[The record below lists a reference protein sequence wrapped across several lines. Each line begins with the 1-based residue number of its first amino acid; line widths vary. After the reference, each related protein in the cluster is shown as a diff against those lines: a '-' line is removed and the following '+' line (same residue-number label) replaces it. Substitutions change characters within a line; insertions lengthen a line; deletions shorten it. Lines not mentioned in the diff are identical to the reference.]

1 MKNLTEIELEIRI
14 IAKQIEAPEQY
25 LPTFGYT
32 EGTARPHIETQGN
45 EFHYVINERGEE
57 YRRVKTEDFKELT
70 FLVFTDVTFEMSVKM
85 ELENRMDNEDFRI
98 QMFQIQE
105 DLLNK
110 IDPSY
115 SERLKVKHDKLLNR
129 K

>member
-1 MKNLTEIELEIRI
+1 MKSLTEIELEIRN
-14 IAKQIEAPEQY
+14 IAELIDAPEQY
-25 LPTFGYT
+25 LPTFGYI
-32 EGTARPHIETQGN
+32 EGTARPHIETKGD

-57 YRRVKTEDFKELT
+57 YKRVKTKDFKELT

-85 ELENRMDNEDFRI
+85 ELENRKEKEDFRI
-98 QMFQIQE
+98 QRFQIQE

-115 SERLKVKHDKLLNR
+115 GERLKVKHDKLLNR